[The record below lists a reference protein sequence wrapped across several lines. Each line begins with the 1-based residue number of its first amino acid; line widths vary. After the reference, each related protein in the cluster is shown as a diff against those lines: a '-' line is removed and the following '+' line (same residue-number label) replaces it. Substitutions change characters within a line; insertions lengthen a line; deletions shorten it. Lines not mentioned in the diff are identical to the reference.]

1 MLPIEDK
8 IAKATEVKA
17 YYPGPYET
25 KYAIVEYYCR
35 RGKPLKVASYYI
47 YGEELKSGK
56 PLICW
61 NWVPSTNFIV
71 VEDGFGS
78 EEAAKLRL
86 KELKLELKGNRQWDK
101 QEYVIS
107 VRKY

>member
-1 MLPIEDK
+1 MTELEAK
-8 IAKATEVKA
+8 IARAEEVKV

-25 KYAIVEYYCR
+25 KYAIVRYYCR
-35 RGKPLKVASYYI
+35 QGKPLKVASYYI

-61 NWVPSTNFIV
+61 HWIPSTNFNII
-71 VEDGFGS
+71 EDEFGS

-86 KELKLELKGNRQWDK
+86 KELRKLQNKN
-101 QEYVIS
+101 
-107 VRKY
+107 